1 MTLKSLNLKLLN
13 KRTHLTKNKYSLLQW
28 GVNSVFGTHCIFW
41 DSFYISHPST
51 KLHLRAFGMQT
62 AIRLLRFLLQ
72 LGLCRGSIKATRPTL
87 SQCTHC
93 GETTKVVHCS
103 SASEASRSSSI
114 NFRRENS
121 NSSKRWWETFLCD
134 FPTLCS
140 TGQGYAFSFV
150 SKEVKMVVC

>member
-13 KRTHLTKNKYSLLQW
+13 KRTLLTKNKYFRASGTPLQW
-28 GVNSVFGTHCIFW
+28 GVNSVFGIHCIFW

-103 SASEASRSSSI
+103 SSSEASRFLASI
-114 NFRRENS
+114 SGAKIQIIQKGGGRHFCVIFRHCALLA
-121 NSSKRWWETFLCD
+121 KVMHFL
-134 FPTLCS
+134 L
-140 TGQGYAFSFV
+140 
-150 SKEVKMVVC
+150 